1 MTLRSLAARR
11 WPILMAAC
19 ACVALGLHSAAAD
32 ADVKSDPSSPTS
44 PPEVHETS
52 IALRRGE
59 RTIPAGGHDV
69 IPPSPATGDHTRIL
83 VYTLANPGAAPVVLE
98 SLDTLKAANCAV
110 ACADFP
116 RGATLAPGASVAFTL
131 TLTPHDRGPWRV
143 RLSLVYRDDARRTH
157 PWSIAAAGP

>member
-1 MTLRSLAARR
+1 MTFRFLAARR
-11 WPILMAAC
+11 WPILMAVCAC
-19 ACVALGLHSAAAD
+19 AALGLRPAAAD
-32 ADVKSDPSSPTS
+32 ADMQSDPPSPAS
-44 PPEVHETS
+44 PPEAHVAS
-52 IALRRGE
+52 IALRRGK

-69 IPPSPATGDHTRIL
+69 MPPSPATGDRTRIF

-110 ACADFP
+110 ACAGFP

-131 TLTPHDRGPWRV
+131 TLTPHDSGPWRV